1 MLKKWL
7 PLNYILK
14 RAAKSYGFIDPVKVL
29 ARLRQFGYPS
39 EVQEPIELIRAGV
52 VFHARGLINTRAIQ
66 YNLDWVWPYWV
77 VKQFKPN
84 DSSFIPRGFSFSHV
98 NLTHRN
104 WTAVGLPDT
113 ALYPIVDPR
122 GLVTP
127 FFDGWSIDFWVQ
139 SSDGTLL
146 VPSQCRSANQS
157 LDYSSDLAVHTSASE
172 NGLSIRTSARV
183 VRSSTSPQIVINAEA
198 DAKPGDTV
206 ILSLRPYNPEGI
218 QFIDHIAYDRDRG
231 TFVVNND
238 QEVLV
243 DRKADKVV
251 LSNYESGDVAR
262 LLSQDR
268 QEDSVQCPIG
278 MATSAAFFRVGQSG
292 STAVEVRMALD
303 CEPSGKQH
311 RSPAKKSPRSW
322 ESYTSQSASLQIPDD
337 KIRFLY
343 DAAVRT
349 LILLS
354 SQEAFPGPYTYKRFW
369 FRDSCFMI
377 NALLSM
383 GMAER
388 SERLVKKFPELQKAS
403 GYFQSQEGEWD
414 SNGQVLWIADRL
426 QYLTGCSYDRG
437 FLKSLFKG
445 ARWIEKKRNAKGAAG
460 NHGGLFPPG
469 FSAEHLGPNDYYYWD
484 NFWGLAGLRAAVRL
498 AKRLHLEKEKQEIQP
513 WADDFEKRIFSSI
526 ANIPGTMK
534 NGAIPASPYRRMD
547 AGSVG
552 SLVADYPLQITKPGD
567 DRIMGTIDYLMEN
580 CFHSGAFFQ
589 DMIHSGI
596 NIYLTLAIAQTF
608 LRWKD
613 SRYRGLIDKTA
624 ELASPTG
631 QWPEAIHPITG
642 GGCMG
647 DGQHGWAAAEWIMMI
662 RNLFVRE
669 EGDHIIIGSGVF
681 PRWLATGESLMFG
694 PTLAKGGSVTA
705 RLRQPGGEGPVYV
718 DIEAAGITPDTE
730 YRIEVPGYAPQTV
743 IGAGEGIRVE
753 RELAGSVSK

>member
-29 ARLRQFGYPS
+29 ARLRQFGHPS

-139 SSDGTLL
+139 STDGTLL
-146 VPSQCRSANQS
+146 VPSRCQSADQH
-157 LDYSSDLAVHTSASE
+157 LDYSSGLAVHTSSSE
-172 NGLSIRTSARV
+172 NGLSIRTSSCV
-183 VRSSTSPQIVINAEA
+183 VHSGTSPQLVIKAEA
-198 DAKPGDTV
+198 DAKPGDSLL
-206 ILSLRPYNPEGI
+206 LSLRPYNPEGI
-218 QFIDHIAYDRDRG
+218 QFIDYIAYDRERRA
-231 TFVVNND
+231 FAVNND
-238 QEVLV
+238 QEVLM
-243 DRKADKVV
+243 DREADKVV
-251 LSNYESGDVAR
+251 FSNYENGDVSR
-262 LLSQDR
+262 LLTEEQ
-268 QEDSVQCPIG
+268 QADSVKCTIG
-278 MATSAAFFRVGQSG
+278 MATSAALFHLGENGSG
-292 STAVEVRMALD
+292 SVEVRMNLASASSKK
-303 CEPSGKQH
+303 ESFSSGK
-311 RSPAKKSPRSW
+311 RDPGNW
-322 ESYTSQSASLQIPDD
+322 ESYTAQSAKLQIPD
-337 KIRFLY
+337 KEIQFLY

-349 LILLS
+349 IILLS
-354 SQEAFPGPYTYKRFW
+354 SEEAFPGPYTYKRFW

-377 NALLSM
+377 NALLSI

-388 SERLVKKFPELQKAS
+388 SERLVKNFPKLQKAG

-426 QYLTGCSYDRG
+426 HYLTGCS
-437 FLKSLFKG
+437 FETEFIKSLFKG
-445 ARWIEKKRNAKGAAG
+445 AGWIERKRGGKGTADR
-460 NHGGLFPPG
+460 HEGLFPPG

-484 NFWGLAGLRAAVRL
+484 NFWGLAGLRAAVRM
-498 AKRLHLEKEKQEIQP
+498 AERLNFKQESQEIKG
-513 WADDFEKRIFSSI
+513 WADDFENRIFSSI
-526 ANIPGTMK
+526 AAIPVKMK
-534 NGAIPASPYRRMD
+534 NKAVPASPYRRMD
-547 AGSVG
+547 AGAVG
-552 SLVADYPLQITKPGD
+552 SLVADYPLQITEPGD
-567 DRIMGTIDYLMEN
+567 DRIMGTIDYLMEH

-608 LRWKD
+608 LRCGD
-613 SRYRGLIDKTA
+613 SRYRPLIDKTA

-631 QWPEAIHPITG
+631 QWPEAVHPITG

-669 EGDHIIIGSGVF
+669 EGDRIMIGSGVF
-681 PRWLATGESLMFG
+681 PRWLAAGKPLFFG
-694 PTLAKGGSVTA
+694 PTLAKGGKITV
-705 RLRQPGGEGPVYV
+705 RLVKPGGEGPVYV
-718 DIEAAGITPDTE
+718 DIETSGVKPDTE
-730 YRIEVPGYAPQTV
+730 YRIKVPGYVPETLT
-743 IGAGEGIRVE
+743 GAGKGIRLE
-753 RELAGSVSK
+753 PETAGAAL